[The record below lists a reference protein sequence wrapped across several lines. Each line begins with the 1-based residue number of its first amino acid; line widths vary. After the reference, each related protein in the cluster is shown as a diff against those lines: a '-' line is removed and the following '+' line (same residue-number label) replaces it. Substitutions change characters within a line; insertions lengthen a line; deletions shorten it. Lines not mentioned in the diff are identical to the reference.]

1 MIFRRHKNIDDFVII
16 FFENPSKSFGDQI
29 ETWDS
34 KLSTCDAVLNNFCEV
49 QRRWLY
55 LEPVFCRGVFPSEK
69 ARFSSIDQGE
79 FLNYL

>member
-1 MIFRRHKNIDDFVII
+1 MQFLII
-16 FFENPSKSFGDQI
+16 FEIPFKSFGDQI
-29 ETWDS
+29 DTWDS

-69 ARFSSIDQGE
+69 ARFSSIDSGE
-79 FLNYL
+79 FSN